1 MALRNAYQTSVIIA
15 LIMKRSNQT
24 RARISTKTIKLA
36 SKRLALR
43 SAFIRELTDCLVSN
57 FDIVLVEINNGGFG
71 LIKSSALDGA
81 KSLTIKKL
89 LNDKERND
97 LKQDVFDF
105 DDAEFEVAPDPF
117 EDDDHS
123 S

>member
-43 SAFIRELTDCLVSN
+43 SSFIRELTDSLASN
-57 FDIVLVEINNGGFG
+57 FDMVLVEISNGGFG

-89 LNDKERND
+89 LDDKERND
-97 LKQDVFDF
+97 LKKDVFDF
-105 DDAEFEVAPDPF
+105 DVAEFEVAPDPF
-117 EDDDHS
+117 EDDDHTA
-123 S
+123 